1 MLARRWSRRAPVVSP
16 CRGGRV
22 AGGSDLLAI
31 GLGALLG
38 WLAGAPQIGLIV
50 GAVVGLP
57 AGVSSVYLRYHEYFA

>member
-1 MLARRWSRRAPVVSP
+1 MEPPAPRSFPPVEAGALLAAVT
-16 CRGGRV
+16 
-22 AGGSDLLAI
+22 LLAI

-38 WLAGAPQIGLIV
+38 WLAGSTKIGLIV